1 MKIFFLF
8 FIATSAFAFSPVQ
21 EETIYRNYYRE
32 FFDNPGFTQMPKSAE
47 EQKLALDAIE
57 DATVHG
63 APTLKLANWFSE
75 EQISQLNAPER
86 LRLLRLKASHGV
98 AMPSEELSTLRAF
111 GGATDKR
118 SRFELAKLRTL
129 VKSAVAKQILDTLSL
144 PSPTRTKKFLAPSV
158 AEVKA
163 LYSELP
169 DIAGF
174 MQGHYAGAPRIFVF
188 CRHDHNYP
196 CLLSMRDK
204 NNEAVKEN
212 GKTWLQ
218 PALGLS
224 DRGLPYNERNGNTPQ
239 GAQLIDGVM
248 PVADMPIYYGKF
260 RRMVLTFADPSP
272 GEKEQKKLFPPA
284 VQASAWW
291 QEAVEARDLGRNLLR
306 IHGVGELNP
315 DSSKTYYPFIPTIG
329 CLAQLEGKYGSTDYI
344 DQRKLL
350 DHFMKAAGLEA
361 KFENEPNIRGVMYT
375 IEIDDKSGPVK
386 TEDLK
391 PFGIF

>member
-1 MKIFFLF
+1 MKIYLLLALLP
-8 FIATSAFAFSPVQ
+8 IYAFAFSADVQAAALSASQ
-21 EETIYRNYYRE
+21 EESLYRNYYRE
-32 FFDNPGFTQMPKSAE
+32 FFEAPGFTTMPKTAA
-47 EQKLALDAIE
+47 EQKLALDAME
-57 DATVHG
+57 DGLQNG
-63 APTLKLANWFSE
+63 APTLKLANWFTP
-75 EQISQLNAPER
+75 EQLATLVPLEKIR
-86 LRLLRLKASHGV
+86 LVRLKA
-98 AMPSEELSTLRAF
+98 AKKI
-111 GGATDKR
+111 ATAQEKT
-118 SRFELAKLRTL
+118 EA
-129 VKSAVAKQILDTLSL
+129 LSL
-144 PSPTRTKKFLAPSV
+144 ARRGFDPRTKYELQRLQIEMGQAKPHTKNFRAPSV
-158 AEVKA
+158 AEVRA
-163 LYSELP
+163 LYSQVP
-169 DIAGF
+169 DLAGF
-174 MQGHYAGAPRIFVF
+174 MQGHYAGTPRIFVF

-204 NNEAVKEN
+204 SNEVVKEN

-248 PVADMPIYYGKF
+248 PVADMPLYYGKF

-315 DSSKTYYPFIPTIG
+315 EPAKPYYPFIPTIG
-329 CLAQLEGKYGSTDYI
+329 CLAQLEGKYGSNDFT

-350 DHFMKAAGLEA
+350 DHFMAAAGLEV
-361 KFENEPNIRGVMYT
+361 KFENEPEIRGVMYT

-386 TEDLK
+386 LSDLQVY
-391 PFGIF
+391 GIQ